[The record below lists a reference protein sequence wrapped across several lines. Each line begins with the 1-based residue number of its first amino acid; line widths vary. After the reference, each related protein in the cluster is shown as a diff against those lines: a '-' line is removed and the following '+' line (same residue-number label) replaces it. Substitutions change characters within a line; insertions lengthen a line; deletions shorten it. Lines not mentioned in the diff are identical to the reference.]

1 MNTRRVI
8 KIEEN
13 EQNFIFY
20 KMSEENEKIF
30 RNYIEMS
37 RHFQE
42 ITQLYRM
49 MLFDLDDISKQYVFH
64 FDDRVIPLYD
74 KELNILYVNR
84 IIRNA
89 VSSARTLIESMEI
102 FEREYIDS
110 EGYFKINF
118 ISRTYDEYFS
128 YRFIDFIRNYLQHGH
143 VPISFDGEK
152 IFFQLSEI
160 LDVTHMRINSS
171 LKKQMKNIEH
181 ELLDYGDGNIYLT
194 VVPMCYE
201 YFLLVQVLIL
211 EFLRFIKGYLLE
223 HFNKVQEILE
233 ENGEYVLDING
244 IPFVAVYLDEER
256 RLHGFSAEDNMEREM
271 DYWID
276 FAEQQLQQYEKNNNH
291 IIFLNIKYCLEN
303 RMPIMNMVTDDVLSE
318 NLEEYCL

>member
-42 ITQLYRM
+42 ITQLYRK

-118 ISRTYDEYFS
+118 ISRT
-128 YRFIDFIRNYLQHGH
+128 
-143 VPISFDGEK
+143 
-152 IFFQLSEI
+152 
-160 LDVTHMRINSS
+160 
-171 LKKQMKNIEH
+171 
-181 ELLDYGDGNIYLT
+181 
-194 VVPMCYE
+194 
-201 YFLLVQVLIL
+201 
-211 EFLRFIKGYLLE
+211 
-223 HFNKVQEILE
+223 
-233 ENGEYVLDING
+233 
-244 IPFVAVYLDEER
+244 
-256 RLHGFSAEDNMEREM
+256 
-271 DYWID
+271 
-276 FAEQQLQQYEKNNNH
+276 
-291 IIFLNIKYCLEN
+291 
-303 RMPIMNMVTDDVLSE
+303 
-318 NLEEYCL
+318 